1 MRRRFRSGSLN
12 GDGTGILRRSN
23 TPGTPG
29 LFSES
34 GLRADPCNGRF
45 SGMTRI
51 KKAVFPV
58 AGLGTRFLPATK
70 AMPKELLP
78 IIDKPIIQYAVEEA
92 IAAGITDII
101 FVTGRPKRA
110 IGDHFDANLELEFQ
124 LSQKGKYAERDMVR
138 NIVPPGINCIFIR
151 QPEPKGL
158 GDAVLCAAAAVGDAP
173 FAVLLADDLMKGAS
187 LPTAEMVAAYD
198 TRPDNYICVTE
209 VAPELVHKYGIVIP
223 GPETDDGSVNVAGL
237 VEKPKLEHAPS
248 HLASMG
254 RYIFQPEI
262 FDVLRTLEPGAG
274 GEIQLADAID
284 LLAREGKVKA
294 APMTAT
300 RYDCGSKF
308 GYLTAI
314 VDYALD
320 HPDYHAPFLDLM
332 RDRLAQQESEA

>member
-1 MRRRFRSGSLN
+1 MK
-12 GDGTGILRRSN
+12 T
-23 TPGTPG
+23 
-29 LFSES
+29 
-34 GLRADPCNGRF
+34 
-45 SGMTRI
+45 I

-92 IAAGITDII
+92 IAAGITELV

-124 LSQKGKYAERDMVR
+124 LSQKGKHKERDMVR
-138 NIVPPGINCIFIR
+138 NIVPEGVHCIFIR

-158 GDAVLCAAAAVGDAP
+158 GDAVLCAAPAVGDSP
-173 FAVLLADDLMKGAS
+173 FVVLLADDLMKGAS
-187 LPTAEMVAAYD
+187 LPTAEMVAAYERNP
-198 TRPDNYICVTE
+198 TNYLCVTE
-209 VAPELVHKYGIVIP
+209 VADEDVHKYGIVKP
-223 GPETDDGSVNVAGL
+223 GPLGPDGRVTVAGL
-237 VEKPKLEHAPS
+237 VEKPELKDAPS

-254 RYIFQPEI
+254 RYVFDPEI
-262 FDVLRTLEPGAG
+262 FDVLRQTKPGAG

-284 LLAREGKVKA
+284 ELAARGRVA
-294 APMTAT
+294 AMEMSAT

-314 VDYALD
+314 VDHAIAHDEFRDRFYALI
-320 HPDYHAPFLDLM
+320 
-332 RDRLAQQESEA
+332 RDRLNKLDSATGEGPAA